1 MDLPHAN
8 IIWTEFEL
16 SIVHPFLPNVMI
28 KFSCRYVGD
37 TLLLI
42 KPVSVTT
49 LLSKMH
55 SFDKNFRFTY
65 DDFDEQ
71 TPRFLDIQIEESGLS
86 MY

>member
-16 SIVHPFLPNVMI
+16 SIVHPFLSNVMI
-28 KFSCRYVGD
+28 KFYCRYVGD

-42 KPVSVTT
+42 KPGSVTT

-55 SFDKNFRFTY
+55 SDKNFRFTY
-65 DDFDEQ
+65 DDFDKE
-71 TPRFLDIQIEESGLS
+71 TPHFLDIQIEESGLS
-86 MY
+86 IY